1 MKKVIIFNLTFF
13 KFIIIFTKNKINKK
27 GDADFTNYLSSK
39 TYNNNEN
46 INLDLTST
54 NNILNGRL
62 DNVLLNGFS
71 NNTALQQEEDLGL
84 YYI

>member
-1 MKKVIIFNLTFF
+1 
-13 KFIIIFTKNKINKK
+13 
-27 GDADFTNYLSSK
+27 LSSK

-54 NNILNGRL
+54 NNNILNGRL

-71 NNTALQQEEDLGL
+71 TNTALQQEEDLGL

>member
-1 MKKVIIFNLTFF
+1 MFF
-13 KFIIIFTKNKINKK
+13 FLKFIIIFTKNKQK

-39 TYNNNEN
+39 IYNNNEN
-46 INLDLTST
+46 INLDLSIQTST

-84 YYI
+84 YYFS